1 MLLMHMQRQMHMMRL
16 QRHQPLQRLRMMIM
30 QPLLQLHPRRRQYLP
45 TIITPLNPKLQ
56 QPVLL
61 KAHQWRLLQWP
72 ILMWPMLHQ
81 SNLR

>member
-16 QRHQPLQRLRMMIM
+16 QRLRMMIM
-30 QPLLQLHPRRRQYLP
+30 QPLLQLHLP

-61 KAHQWRLLQWP
+61 KAHQWQLLQWP